1 MAVSPLEVV
10 QIAVG
15 EMANF
20 AYLIYCPA
28 TLEGVAVD
36 PSFAPDRLLDQA
48 RQLGVKLKLL
58 INTHGHRD
66 HVAGNDSVL
75 SASGA
80 KLAGHPLD
88 LPQADLRLDEGSRI
102 TLGDGTIEVLHT
114 PGHTPGSICLYAP
127 GLVVTGDTLF
137 VTRCGRADLP
147 GSDVREL
154 YRSLRRLAAL
164 PPETRVYPGHDYGPQ
179 PVSTIAFELEHNP
192 YLRCPD
198 LDSFIQLRQ
207 G

>member
-1 MAVSPLEVV
+1 VV
-10 QIAVG
+10 QIAAG

-20 AYLIYCPA
+20 ACLIYCPA

-36 PSFAPDRLLDQA
+36 PSFAPDRLLEQA
-48 RQLGVKLKLL
+48 GQLGVKLKLL

-66 HVAGNDSVL
+66 HVAGNDKVL
-75 SASGA
+75 LATGV

-88 LPQADLRLDEGSRI
+88 LPRADLFLEEGSRI
-102 TLGDGTIEVLHT
+102 ALGDGTIDVLHT
-114 PGHTPGSICLYAP
+114 PGHSPGSLCLYAP
-127 GLVVTGDTLF
+127 GLAVTGDTLF

-147 GSDVREL
+147 GSDVRQL
-154 YRSLRRLAAL
+154 YRSLRRLASL
-164 PPETRVYPGHDYGPQ
+164 PPETRVYPGHDYGPR

-192 YLRCPD
+192 CLRCSD
-198 LDSFIQLRQ
+198 LDSFIRLRQ

>member
-1 MAVSPLEVV
+1 MSPLEAV
-10 QIAVG
+10 QIAAG

-28 TLEGVAVD
+28 TLVGVAVD
-36 PSFAPDRLLDQA
+36 PSFAPDRLLEQA
-48 RQLGVKLKLL
+48 RQLSVKLELL

-66 HVAGNDSVL
+66 HGAGNQRIMEVAGVP
-75 SASGA
+75 
-80 KLAGHPLD
+80 LAGHPLD
-88 LPQADLRLDEGSRI
+88 LPQADLHLDEGSRI
-102 TLGDGTIEVLHT
+102 TFGDGIIEVLHT

-198 LDSFIQLRQ
+198 LDSFILLRQ

>member
-10 QIAVG
+10 QIAAG
-15 EMANF
+15 ELANF

-36 PSFAPDRLLDQA
+36 PSLAPDRLLEQA
-48 RQLGVKLKLL
+48 RHLGVKLELL

-66 HVAGNDSVL
+66 HGAGNQRIMDAV
-75 SASGA
+75 GVP
-80 KLAGHPLD
+80 LAGHPLD
-88 LPQADLRLDEGSRI
+88 LPQADLPLAEGQRLRVGEGE
-102 TLGDGTIEVLHT
+102 LEVLHT
-114 PGHTPGSICLYAP
+114 PGHTPGSLCLYAP
-127 GLVVTGDTLF
+127 GLIMTGDTLF

-154 YRSLRRLAAL
+154 YRSLRRLASL

>member
-1 MAVSPLEVV
+1 MAVSPLEAV
-10 QIAVG
+10 QIAAG

-28 TLEGVAVD
+28 TLVGVAVD
-36 PSFAPDRLLDQA
+36 PSFAPDRLLEQA
-48 RQLGVKLKLL
+48 RQLSVKLELL
-58 INTHGHRD
+58 INTHGHPD
-66 HVAGNDSVL
+66 HGAGNQRIMEVAGVP
-75 SASGA
+75 
-80 KLAGHPLD
+80 LAGHPLD
-88 LPQADLRLDEGSRI
+88 LPQADLHLDEGSRI
-102 TLGDGTIEVLHT
+102 TFGDGIIEVLHT

-198 LDSFIQLRQ
+198 LDSFILLRQ

>member
-1 MAVSPLEVV
+1 MAVRELKVV
-10 QIAVG
+10 QIAAG

-20 AYLIYCPA
+20 SYLIYSTA
-28 TLEGVAVD
+28 TSQGVAVD
-36 PSFAPDRLLDQA
+36 PSFAPDRLLEQA
-48 RQLGVKLKLL
+48 GQLGVKLKLL

-66 HVAGNDSVL
+66 HAAGNDKVL
-75 SASGA
+75 SATDA

-88 LPQADLRLDEGSRI
+88 LPQAELSLEEGSRI
-102 TLGDGTIEVLHT
+102 ALGDGTIEVLHT

-137 VTRCGRADLP
+137 VTCCGRADLP

>member
-1 MAVSPLEVV
+1 MAVSPLEAV
-10 QIAVG
+10 QIAAG

-28 TLEGVAVD
+28 TLVGVAVD
-36 PSFAPDRLLDQA
+36 PSFAPDRLLEQA
-48 RQLGVKLKLL
+48 RQLSVKLELL
-58 INTHGHRD
+58 INTHGHPD
-66 HVAGNDSVL
+66 HGAGNQRIMEVAGVP
-75 SASGA
+75 
-80 KLAGHPLD
+80 LAGHPLD
-88 LPQADLRLDEGSRI
+88 LPQADLHLDEGTRI
-102 TLGDGTIEVLHT
+102 TFGDGIIEVLHT

-154 YRSLRRLAAL
+154 YHSLRRLAAL

-192 YLRCPD
+192 YLRSPD
-198 LDSFIQLRQ
+198 LDSFILLRQ

>member
-1 MAVSPLEVV
+1 MSELKVV
-10 QIAVG
+10 QIAAG

-36 PSFAPDRLLDQA
+36 PSLAPDRLLEQA
-48 RQLGVKLKLL
+48 HHLGVKLELL

-66 HVAGNDSVL
+66 HVAGNDKVL
-75 SASGA
+75 SATGA

-88 LPQADLRLDEGSRI
+88 LPRADLFLEEGSRI
-102 TLGDGTIEVLHT
+102 PLGDGTIDVLHT
-114 PGHTPGSICLYAP
+114 PGHSPGSLCLYAP

-179 PVSTIAFELEHNP
+179 PVSTLAFELEHNP

-198 LDSFIQLRQ
+198 LGSFIQLRQ
-207 G
+207 A